1 MRLVR
6 FLRLLE
12 VEVLVTSMRLITH
25 PLRAVP
31 RTPQAPLTGQ
41 MANYNPRHGRNP
53 YEQPLLV
60 ERRAGGQPTQR
71 PGPARCGSPATLL
84 LRTAEHG
91 RHPRTCIKAVL
102 GEVLL
107 HKQQRQCVRVRRCHG
122 PPSRRQSPL
131 LHNSACVAG
140 YLQNLQASA
149 VRVLVVPLM
158 RMPM

>member
-1 MRLVR
+1 MSAEPSSS
-6 FLRLLE
+6 LL
-12 VEVLVTSMRLITH
+12 
-25 PLRAVP
+25 
-31 RTPQAPLTGQ
+31 
-41 MANYNPRHGRNP
+41 
-53 YEQPLLV
+53 
-60 ERRAGGQPTQR
+60 PTYSR
-71 PGPARCGSPATLL
+71 PACFSSASSAARGPALSPAPATLL